1 MSTTLRLTN
10 EDGTITIETTQNV
23 DGCGEFINHLVR
35 PILKAMG
42 YQDVTVNEYI
52 GDFEEASGW
61 LSQRLTRLLEEH
73 RSQDDGGVTSSPD
86 YKPDPPE
93 WKFGDALATI
103 EGAPYVDPYDAPIPK
118 KPKHKAKKK

>member
-35 PILKAMG
+35 PIMKAVG

-52 GDFEEASGW
+52 GDFEEASGR
-61 LSQRLTRLLEEH
+61 LTQRLAKLLEEH

-86 YKPDPPE
+86 YNPDFE
-93 WKFGDALATI
+93 GDPDEESFAGDLSEAALAQA
-103 EGAPYVDPYDAPIPK
+103 GSDV
-118 KPKHKAKKK
+118 